1 MASVKETQADH
12 HAFLFGYRSCDVD
25 LRKLHPLPSQIPFI
39 WQVYTENIDPL
50 VKILHVPTM
59 NGLIRKLRTNM
70 DILTPG
76 LEALMFSIYFS
87 AITSMEEDEVSLL
100 LVIAPTTDGLTRYF
114 AGQEELQRRQMAS
127 ARPVPVRH

>member
-1 MASVKETQADH
+1 MTSIKEAQADH

-50 VKILHVPTM
+50 LKILHVPTM

-76 LEALMFSIYFS
+76 LEALMFSIYFA
-87 AITSMEEDEVSLL
+87 AITSMEEDEVCLPL
-100 LVIAPTTDGLTRYF
+100 HVC
-114 AGQEELQRRQMAS
+114 
-127 ARPVPVRH
+127 VRDP